1 MKFHARLARRKQPTF
16 LQMWERKRMRNDLNS
31 YSMNVIG
38 LRQMHQEDP
47 QQYASLDD
55 LVSND
60 GCMDFE
66 DDGNTE

>member
-1 MKFHARLARRKQPTF
+1 
-16 LQMWERKRMRNDLNS
+16 
-31 YSMNVIG
+31 MNAID

-66 DDGNTE
+66 DDGNTEWEGDNVYVEFKDYNCSSLTYAYSRRFAM